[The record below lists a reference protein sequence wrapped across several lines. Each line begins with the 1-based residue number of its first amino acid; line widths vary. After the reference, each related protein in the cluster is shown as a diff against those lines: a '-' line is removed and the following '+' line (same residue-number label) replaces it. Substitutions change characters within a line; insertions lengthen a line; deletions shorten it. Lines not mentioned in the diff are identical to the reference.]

1 MKRHKTILSTF
12 LLAIPFCVMAQ
23 EEVFPTGTVW
33 KEVMDEVYNPEC
45 PEYYT
50 PMDTLQARVFEIGPD
65 TVIGQKTYKQVF
77 MDDTPWDCVI
87 REENGCVWM
96 LADGYSEEFKL
107 YDFNWDGRDTIVT
120 QFLREQ
126 DRYAT
131 WAAPEDDRLPLDALK
146 TEQGAQIVNGFYR
159 IVIRNLGCV
168 AELDR
173 YHCLLAHRRS
183 CYDIPGLVY
192 SRVLW
197 IRKYGKEVYRYY
209 GENEWSTGID
219 ELNGTL
225 IPFANPG
232 TAYDLQGRRVPS
244 LTSSQS
250 PLRKGIY
257 IENGRKRVVSR

>member
-1 MKRHKTILSTF
+1 MKRYKTILATF

-33 KEVMDEVYNPEC
+33 KEVREEVYNPEC

-96 LADGYSEEFKL
+96 LADGYAEEFKL
-107 YDFNWDGRDTIVT
+107 YDFNWDGRNAIVT

-232 TAYDLQGRRVPS
+232 TAYDLQGRRVSPP
-244 LTSSQS
+244 TSSLS
-250 PLRKGIY
+250 PLKKGIY
-257 IENGRKRVVSR
+257 IENGRKRVVR